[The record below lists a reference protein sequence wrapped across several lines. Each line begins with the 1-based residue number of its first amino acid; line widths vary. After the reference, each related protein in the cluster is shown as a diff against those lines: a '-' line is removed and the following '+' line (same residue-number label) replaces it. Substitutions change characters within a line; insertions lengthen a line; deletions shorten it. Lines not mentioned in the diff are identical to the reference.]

1 MKIYTKT
8 GDDGTTG
15 LFGGGRRSKASVRVE
30 SYGTVDELNSL
41 IGVLRSENGN
51 TEFQEMLERIQN
63 DLFSVGADLATPPEN
78 ESKSVLRVDQPMIV
92 QIEQWIDL
100 LDARLPELRNF
111 ILPHGVMTASLLH
124 LARAVCR
131 RAERLIVRLSQDE
144 EINALLI
151 IYMNRLADLLF
162 VMARYAN
169 ASAGHKDSVWT
180 GNRRPEKET
189 TG

>member
-15 LFGGGRRSKASVRVE
+15 LFGGGRRSKASLRVE
-30 SYGTVDELNSL
+30 SYGTVDELNSM
-41 IGVLRSENGN
+41 IGVVRSENTDAEIG
-51 TEFQEMLERIQN
+51 EMLERIQN
-63 DLFSVGADLATPPEN
+63 DLLSVGADLATPAEN
-78 ESKSVLRVDQPMIV
+78 ESKSVLRVGQPMIG

-100 LDARLPELRNF
+100 LEARLPELRNF
-111 ILPHGVMTASLLH
+111 ILPYGAMTASLLH

-144 EINALLI
+144 EINALI
-151 IYMNRLADLLF
+151 VIYVNRLADLLF
-162 VMARYAN
+162 VMARYSN
-169 ASAGHKDSVWT
+169 ASVGRQDSVWT
-180 GNRRPEKET
+180 GKRISEQAT